1 MLPRKLRL
9 WLANWALRLVRR
21 YFIGRTVVM
30 ETAKAAVEGKITAG
44 VVSDGELM
52 LSWLPLG
59 GTIQDTRKVS
69 VFVLRAVNRE
79 WVFYD

>member
-30 ETAKAAVEGKITAG
+30 ETAKASVEGKITAG

-69 VFVLRAVNRE
+69 VFVLRAVNNE
-79 WVFYD
+79 WVFHD

>member
-1 MLPRKLRL
+1 VLRRKLRL
-9 WLANWALRLVRR
+9 RMANWALRLVRR

-30 ETAKAAVEGKITAG
+30 ETAKASVEGKITGG

-59 GTIQDTRKVS
+59 GTIQDTRRVS
-69 VFVLRAVNRE
+69 VFVLKTVNKE
-79 WVFYD
+79 WVFHD

>member
-1 MLPRKLRL
+1 MRRKLRL
-9 WLANWALRLVRR
+9 RLANWALRLVRR
-21 YFIGRTVVM
+21 YFIGRTVIM
-30 ETAKAAVEGKITAG
+30 EAAKASVEGKITGG

-52 LSWLPLG
+52 LSWLPVG

-69 VFVLRAVNRE
+69 AFALRAVNKE